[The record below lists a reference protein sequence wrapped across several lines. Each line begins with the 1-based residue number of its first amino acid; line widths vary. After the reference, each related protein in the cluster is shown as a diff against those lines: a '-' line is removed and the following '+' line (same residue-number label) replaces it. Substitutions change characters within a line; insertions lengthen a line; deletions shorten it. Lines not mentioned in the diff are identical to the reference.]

1 MKDKKK
7 NQTKSICK
15 YKKSDIEKNIDEI
28 IQLVSHPKYICTKC
42 GRVANEKAYLCNNI
56 KINS

>member
-7 NQTKSICK
+7 KHIKSICK

-28 IQLVSHPKYICTKC
+28 IQLVSQPKYICTKC
-42 GRVANEKAYLCNNI
+42 GRVANEKAYLCHDT
-56 KINS
+56 KINP